1 MKDCL
6 LPFSLLN
13 WIYLSPGGIPVK
25 EKIKIA
31 DYAQKIT
38 EALPQGILLNTDGD
52 KHNAMVIGW
61 GGLGTCW
68 SVPVFTVY
76 VRENRYTKSQLDK
89 TGTFT
94 VSIPL
99 DKADPEI
106 TKICGWQSGHN
117 IDKVKEAGLTLEEPE
132 ANGVSGVKEYPL
144 TLECKVLYSQR
155 QDPTRL
161 PEAIFKKSYPQDVDG
176 SYPMANRDPHTA
188 YIGEIVAAYIIH

>member
-1 MKDCL
+1 MKEEIILTD
-6 LPFSLLN
+6 F
-13 WIYLSPGGIPVK
+13 
-25 EKIKIA
+25 
-31 DYAQKIT
+31 AQKIT
-38 EALPQGILLNTDGD
+38 EALPHGILLNTNGD

-76 VRENRYTKSQLDK
+76 VRENRYTKAQLDK
-89 TGTFT
+89 TGAFT

-99 DKADPEI
+99 DKADPVI

-117 IDKVKEAGLTLEEPE
+117 IDKVKEAGLTLEEPL

-144 TLECKVLYSQR
+144 TLECRVLYSQR

-161 PEAIFKKSYPQDVDG
+161 PEAIYKKSYPQDVDG
-176 SYPMANRDPHTA
+176 SYPIANRDPHTA
-188 YIGEIVAAYIIH
+188 YIGEIVAAYIIR

>member
-1 MKDCL
+1 MK
-6 LPFSLLN
+6 
-13 WIYLSPGGIPVK
+13 
-25 EKIKIA
+25 EEIKLA

-38 EALPQGILLNTDGD
+38 EALPHGILLNTNGD
-52 KHNAMVIGW
+52 KQNAMVIGW

-76 VRENRYTKSQLDK
+76 VRENRYTKAQLDK
-89 TGTFT
+89 TGVFT

-106 TKICGWQSGHN
+106 TQVCGWQSGHN
-117 IDKVKEAGLTLEEPE
+117 IDKVKEAGLTLEEPQ

-144 TLECKVLYSQR
+144 TLECRVLYSQR

-161 PEAIFKKSYPQDVDG
+161 PEAIYKKSYPQDVDG

-188 YIGEIVAAYIIH
+188 YIGEIVAAYIIR